1 MLLGPACAV
10 GLTNDLTYVPH
21 MFRPVYNVRDAAPL
35 ALQPA
40 DTTHRQRQRQ
50 RQRQGQRAEPTTGAS
65 ADGAQPIAA
74 PVRWVQDALSR
85 MARSMNNGEEM
96 VRWLAAAPGLQLQS
110 TDPDTTD
117 RPLVVFVAR
126 TAHCGELAKSGNDT
140 G

>member
-1 MLLGPACAV
+1 VLLGPDCAV
-10 GLTNDLTYVPH
+10 ALTNDLTYVPH

-40 DTTHRQRQRQ
+40 DTTHRQRQR
-50 RQRQGQRAEPTTGAS
+50 AEPTTGAS
-65 ADGAQPIAA
+65 ADGAQSNAA

-96 VRWLAAAPGLQLQS
+96 VRWLAAAPGLQS
-110 TDPDTTD
+110 TDTGTTD

>member
-1 MLLGPACAV
+1 MLLGPDCAV
-10 GLTNDLTYVPH
+10 GSTNDLTYVPH

-96 VRWLAAAPGLQLQS
+96 VRWLAAATGLQS
-110 TDPDTTD
+110 TDTGTTD
-117 RPLVVFVAR
+117 RPLVVFFAR
-126 TAHCGELAKSGNDT
+126 TAHRGELAKSGNDT

>member
-35 ALQPA
+35 VLQPA

-96 VRWLAAAPGLQLQS
+96 VRWLAAATGLQS
-110 TDPDTTD
+110 TDTGTTD
-117 RPLVVFVAR
+117 RPLVVFFAR
-126 TAHCGELAKSGNDT
+126 TAHRGELAKSGNDT